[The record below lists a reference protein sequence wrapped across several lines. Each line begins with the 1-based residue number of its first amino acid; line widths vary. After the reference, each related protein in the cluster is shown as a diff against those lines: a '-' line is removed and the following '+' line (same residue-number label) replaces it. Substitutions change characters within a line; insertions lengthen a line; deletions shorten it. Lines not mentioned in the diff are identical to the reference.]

1 MAGITDVVEKKTSQ
15 AAEPKARAV
24 RKAPVKKAAAT
35 ASAAKPRAPEAPAK
49 TAASK
54 PAAAKSAP
62 VETPPKARTA
72 RPKSRP
78 GDVEAP
84 ASLAVD
90 AAPPPPEP
98 VAEKPQP
105 QPAPRRKAAA
115 KAAAKTAA
123 ETAVVAAPP
132 VPEVPAREPITIW
145 AISDGRAGIEAQ
157 AVGLAE
163 AVARQ
168 VPAEI
173 VVKRVGWSGR
183 TGRLP
188 WWANWLP
195 RRWLTP
201 ESGVEAPW
209 PDLWIAAGRATL
221 PLSIR
226 ARRWSAGKTYVVQ
239 IQDPRVPATMFDL
252 VIPPKHDRLTGDN
265 ILPITGSPHRVTAAR
280 LDSEYEKFKDQ
291 IDALPRPRV
300 AVLLG
305 GKSRAFDLSALR
317 AAEMAH
323 QIQLPLEQ
331 EGGSLLMTFSRRT
344 PDQAKALLTARL
356 RHLPGVIWDGEGA
369 NPYFAFLAAAD
380 YILVTEDST
389 NMATEAASTGKPVFI
404 LKMDGTSLKFRLFHQ
419 ELESM
424 GAARPYGGAFH
435 GWTYD
440 PVDETGRAA
449 AEIVAR
455 MDARGE
461 PEATSA

>member
-1 MAGITDVVEKKTSQ
+1 MAGITDVVEKKTS
-15 AAEPKARAV
+15 AATEPKVAKA
-24 RKAPVKKAAAT
+24 RKAPAKAAA
-35 ASAAKPRAPEAPAK
+35 APKAAKPGPRVA
-49 TAASK
+49 
-54 PAAAKSAP
+54 
-62 VETPPKARTA
+62 A

-78 GDVEAP
+78 G
-84 ASLAVD
+84 AVD
-90 AAPPPPEP
+90 TPAPEP
-98 VAEKPQP
+98 TP
-105 QPAPRRKAAA
+105 
-115 KAAAKTAA
+115 
-123 ETAVVAAPP
+123 PP
-132 VPEVPAREPITIW
+132 VPELPARDPIVIW

-168 VPAEI
+168 VPATI

-201 ESGVEAPW
+201 ESQIQPPW

-226 ARRWSAGKTYVVQ
+226 ARRWSGGKTYVVQ
-239 IQDPRVPATMFDL
+239 IQDPRVPAHMFDL
-252 VIPPKHDRLTGDN
+252 VIPPKHDRLSGDN
-265 ILPITGSPHRVTAAR
+265 VLPITGSPHRVTAAR
-280 LDSEYEKFKDQ
+280 LESEYEAFRDL

-305 GKSRAFDLSALR
+305 GKSRAFDLSAVR

-344 PDQAKALLTARL
+344 PEPAKALLAARL
-356 RHLPGVIWDGEGA
+356 RHLPGIIWDGTGP

-419 ELESM
+419 ELEGM

-435 GWTYD
+435 GWTYA

-449 AEIVAR
+449 AEVVAR
-455 MDARGE
+455 MDGRGRMDM
-461 PEATSA
+461 PRASKP

>member
-1 MAGITDVVEKKTSQ
+1 MAGITDVVEKNSTKATEPE
-15 AAEPKARAV
+15 AAKA
-24 RKAPVKKAAAT
+24 RKAPAKAAKAAVGAA
-35 ASAAKPRAPEAPAK
+35 ASKPVAPKAARTPKVVAPVAGKPENPAKPRAAKPR
-49 TAASK
+49 
-54 PAAAKSAP
+54 
-62 VETPPKARTA
+62 
-72 RPKSRP
+72 SRP
-78 GDVEAP
+78 GAVEA
-84 ASLAVD
+84 
-90 AAPPPPEP
+90 
-98 VAEKPQP
+98 
-105 QPAPRRKAAA
+105 QPAPVVAKPPPRRKIAPAPA
-115 KAAAKTAA
+115 PAPIV
-123 ETAVVAAPP
+123 EPVFQPPGDVA
-132 VPEVPAREPITIW
+132 PEVPASEALVREPITIW

-168 VPAEI
+168 VPATI

-201 ESGVEAPW
+201 ESGIEAPW

-226 ARRWSAGKTYVVQ
+226 AKRWSAGKTYVVQ
-239 IQDPRVPATMFDL
+239 IQDPRVPAHMFDL
-252 VIPPKHDRLTGDN
+252 VIPPKHDRMAGDN
-265 ILPITGSPHRVTAAR
+265 VLPITGSPHRVTAAR
-280 LDSEYEKFKDQ
+280 LDSEYAIFKDR
-291 IDALPRPRV
+291 IDDLPRPRV

-305 GKSRAFDLSALR
+305 GKSRAFDLSAVR

-356 RHLPGVIWDGEGA
+356 RHLPGMIWDGEGA

-435 GWTYD
+435 GWTYE

-455 MDARGE
+455 MDGRGE
-461 PEATSA
+461 TRSKDA